1 MPDQPNR
8 AGLDAATD
16 VLRDALDYAGT
27 VEVRELAGD
36 IIEAYL
42 TFSNPKIGHV
52 PDGASKGSSSAG
64 GEA

>member
-1 MPDQPNR
+1 MVDPPNK

-27 VEVRELAGD
+27 VDVRELAGD

-42 TFSNPKIGHV
+42 TTSN
-52 PDGASKGSSSAG
+52 GSDEGAG
-64 GEA
+64 G